1 MFKGIIFDLDGTLFD
16 SETAVIEGW
25 ISLYKELGV
34 PVDMSLFVQDIGK
47 GINTFDPA
55 EFAFKHSDKKLS
67 KERLR
72 LLGRD
77 KFLKLVEKVQLF
89 PGVIEILNF
98 GIKNN
103 IKLGVSS
110 NSTYS
115 WVEINLSRLDI
126 LKIFDGVTGIDK
138 AGKIKMKP
146 DPDTY
151 LKTLEKI
158 ELSASDCVAVEDS
171 PLGVKAAK
179 NAGLY
184 TIAIPNKHIDPTLF
198 GEADM
203 IIDSIQNFP
212 KEILQ
217 LG

>member
-25 ISLYKELGV
+25 ISLYKELDV

-55 EFAFKHSDKKLS
+55 EFAFNHSDKKLS

-98 GIKNN
+98 GIENN

-126 LKIFDGVTGIDK
+126 LKLFDGVTGIDK
-138 AGKIKMKP
+138 TGKIKMKP

-198 GEADM
+198 SEADM